1 MIIVSKISICDT
13 CDTLQYTKKFN
24 AMLLRISTYFWYK
37 AWQEQLYC
45 KFSKFCIF
53 CFFRDSNS
61 LLIFILQDLQFIGS
75 VHDSKFFQWNDR
87 ASKFSFLWNMQASK
101 LTPPLSLSKRREK
114 SMAKKF
120 NHYTSHITKSCHDIK
135 KIQEGHDSFDKSF

>member
-1 MIIVSKISICDT
+1 MWKFTKDHMIQSQIMISLCDTSWDDNLSYQWKISIVKHDMIIVSKFSICDT
-13 CDTLQYTKKFN
+13 CDTLRYTKKFN

-61 LLIFILQDLQFIGS
+61 LLLYKLATFMICKFYYIEASKFKDVQVGIFAFLCN
-75 VHDSKFFQWNDR
+75 VHDSIY
-87 ASKFSFLWNMQASK
+87 L
-101 LTPPLSLSKRREK
+101 
-114 SMAKKF
+114 
-120 NHYTSHITKSCHDIK
+120 
-135 KIQEGHDSFDKSF
+135 

>member
-1 MIIVSKISICDT
+1 MWKFTKDHMIQSQIMISLCDTSWDDNLSYQWKISIVKHDMIIVSKISICDT
-13 CDTLQYTKKFN
+13 CDTLRYTKKFN

-61 LLIFILQDLQFIGS
+61 YFYLDCRICNSLVVFMI
-75 VHDSKFFQWNDR
+75 
-87 ASKFSFLWNMQASK
+87 ASSFNEMIELANF
-101 LTPPLSLSKRREK
+101 P
-114 SMAKKF
+114 
-120 NHYTSHITKSCHDIK
+120 
-135 KIQEGHDSFDKSF
+135 SFEICRLVN